1 MDINDAKFP
10 KALELGATECVN
22 SMTCEGGDVKV
33 KSKHYKIVFDK
44 SYFRLC

>member
-33 KSKHYKIVFDK
+33 RTNYPGKLVDETPV
-44 SYFRLC
+44 

>member
-33 KSKHYKIVFDK
+33 LSKHLQESF
-44 SYFRLC
+44 